1 MSRLFPPTPGLESDS
16 SSPAIAD
23 SRASES
29 SSTSGEATG
38 TTSNGGPSAAR
49 RLRILVGESDK
60 HEGLPVHEWLT
71 QKAKEHDLMGT
82 VVLRADG
89 GYGVSTMVHPTHFLH
104 LSAEQPILIEIVDSP
119 EKIEAFVPL
128 VEESISEGMVTVEP
142 VEVIFQRTRS

>member
-1 MSRLFPPTPGLESDS
+1 
-16 SSPAIAD
+16 
-23 SRASES
+23 
-29 SSTSGEATG
+29 
-38 TTSNGGPSAAR
+38 
-49 RLRILVGESDK
+49 
-60 HEGLPVHEWLT
+60 
-71 QKAKEHDLMGT
+71 MGT